1 MTAIL
6 KILTAV
12 LDSGRDSNILFTDLQ
27 RLLDYLGFEHRTKG
41 SHFIYWR
48 EGIDEI
54 INIQA
59 DGSKAKAYQVKQVRN
74 IIRKY
79 GMH

>member
-6 KILTAV
+6 KILMAV
-12 LDSGRDSNILFTDLQ
+12 LDAGRENNILFTDFQ
-27 RLLDYLGFEHRTKG
+27 RLLDSLGFEHRTRG

-79 GMH
+79 GLH

>member
-1 MTAIL
+1 MTAII

-12 LDSGRDSNILFTDLQ
+12 LDAERDSNILFTDLQ
-27 RLLDYLGFEHRTKG
+27 RLLEYLGFEHRIRG
-41 SHFIYWR
+41 SHFIYWH
-48 EGIDEI
+48 EGVEDI

-74 IIRKY
+74 IILKY
-79 GMH
+79 GLH